1 MRLRAYLGLGLDRIK
16 GFLMKVQ
23 SIQHWE
29 TYDWILYKHYAKRLP
44 SISFSFGLFIDNE
57 LTGVITY
64 GMPASPNLCVGVC
77 GETYRHDV
85 LELNR
90 LCLQNNNKNEAS
102 YLIAHSLKL
111 LPTPKIVVSYAD
123 TAQNHVGYI
132 YQATNFIYTG
142 LSAKRTDAFANGN
155 HPRHAID
162 PSIRQ
167 ERSRKH
173 RYVYFC
179 GNKRQ
184 KREFLDRLNYPI
196 QPYPK
201 GKTHRYDSG
210 DCVPIQRQMF

>member
-1 MRLRAYLGLGLDRIK
+1 
-16 GFLMKVQ
+16 MKVQ

-29 TYDWILYKHYAKRLP
+29 TYNWILYKHYAKRLP
-44 SISFSFGLFIDNE
+44 SIIFSFGLFIDNE

-64 GMPASPNLCVGVC
+64 GMPASSFLCKGICGVK
-77 GETYRHDV
+77 YRNNV

-90 LCLQNNNKNEAS
+90 LCLKNNEKNEAS

-142 LSAKRTDAFANGN
+142 LTVKRTDPFVGDK
-155 HPRHAID
+155 HPRHATD

-179 GNKRQ
+179 GDKQQ
-184 KREFLDRLNYPI
+184 KLELLNSLNYPI
-196 QPYPK
+196 EPYPK
-201 GKTHRYDSG
+201 GKTQRYDSG
-210 DCVPIQRQMF
+210 DCVPTQLKMF

>member
-1 MRLRAYLGLGLDRIK
+1 
-16 GFLMKVQ
+16 MKVQ

-64 GMPASPNLCVGVC
+64 GMPASPSLCDGIC

-90 LCLQNNNKNEAS
+90 LCLQNNNKNAAS

-123 TAQNHVGYI
+123 TSKNHIGYV

-142 LSAKRTDAFANGN
+142 LSAKRTDPENCYLTN
-155 HPRHAID
+155 VHNRHM
-162 PSIRQ
+162 PSGQ
-167 ERSRKH
+167 PQVERPRKH

-179 GNKRQ
+179 GDKRQ
-184 KREFLDRLNYPI
+184 KRKLLDRLNYPI

-201 GKTHRYDSG
+201 GKTQRYDSG
-210 DCVPIQRQMF
+210 DCVPTQRQMF